1 VDCCYHWLGTLR
13 EKEGGERGGR
23 EERREG
29 KERKGGREEKKRI
42 ERRDKEHRRLPTAAS
57 ILNLVLTFSSAVKE
71 SCIGFTIFLIA
82 SAFRATSVSSPM
94 NVEENSSA
102 KSTRSSPGRRD
113 MGPCTLG
120 DQLAG

>member
-1 VDCCYHWLGTLR
+1 MQSGLLLSLAWDTKR
-13 EKEGGERGGR
+13 EGGSEGREGGGEGGR
-23 EERREG
+23 RGRR
-29 KERKGGREEKKRI
+29 
-42 ERRDKEHRRLPTAAS
+42 ERRDEKNRRLSTAAS

-113 MGPCTLG
+113 MGPHWVNS
-120 DQLAG
+120 